1 MVLIFLLFSYINYVL
16 FQIIFIVLSKAIIM
30 NFLTQIYDEI
40 ETELDSE
47 VKKSQKAALYTLVNF
62 IEAYDSGSGIQEK
75 ELEERFLQRKE
86 YSQIMQKLI
95 DNSVVEKSSD
105 NGNYKLNPEAKQF
118 ITPLLEQL
126 MNMVYKQQSKTA
138 SSDPSLNLLYNCSSN
153 GVINC
158 LASGFNL

>member
-16 FQIIFIVLSKAIIM
+16 FQIIFIVLCKAIIM

-75 ELEERFLQRKE
+75 ELSFTIYFKT
-86 YSQIMQKLI
+86 
-95 DNSVVEKSSD
+95 
-105 NGNYKLNPEAKQF
+105 NYKIRL
-118 ITPLLEQL
+118 
-126 MNMVYKQQSKTA
+126 S
-138 SSDPSLNLLYNCSSN
+138 
-153 GVINC
+153 
-158 LASGFNL
+158 